1 MPDVPVLHFADA
13 PDDERYEARTDEG
26 ELMAVI
32 TYRLSTRRIALL
44 HTNVQPEFE
53 GRGIAS
59 RFAAWAFE
67 DARVRGLKVV
77 PNCPYIRAWLP
88 RHPEVH
94 DLLARASDAGPA
106 PAEDVSA

>member
-1 MPDVPVLHFADA
+1 MPEAPALNFTDA
-13 PDDERYEARTDEG
+13 PDDERYEARTDDG

-32 TYRLSTRRIALL
+32 TYRLSPRWIALL
-44 HTNVQPEFE
+44 HTKVQPAFE

-67 DARVRGLKVV
+67 DARSRGLKVV

-94 DLLARASDAGPA
+94 DVLARASDAGLPPA
-106 PAEDVSA
+106 RDDSA